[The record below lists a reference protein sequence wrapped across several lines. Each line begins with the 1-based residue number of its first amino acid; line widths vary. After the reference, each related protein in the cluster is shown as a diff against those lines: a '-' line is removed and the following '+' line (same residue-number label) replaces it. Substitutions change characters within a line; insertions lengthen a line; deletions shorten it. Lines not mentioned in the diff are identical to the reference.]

1 MLEGD
6 LTHVGTVQAW
16 ECDSNHHLNVQ
27 FFHQR
32 FREAGEHFRMR
43 HGLAGAAM
51 VSAHTRFHREL
62 YADDMA
68 RIFTLPVR
76 GADGAIYLM
85 HRLTV
90 DGSTLNCCTLDRLAG
105 EATGLTPVSLSDF
118 PDVAPRGLALGPG
131 APVADMEERTEA
143 GQALVSC
150 ITHVLPSDLDHTG
163 AWRAERLISSFSNGG
178 QLAWSLIGAKTDW
191 LRERGLGRV
200 VQEMKLD
207 CLRSPR
213 PGAILRQTSH
223 AIELGNKIY
232 RFGHQIE
239 DALTGDC
246 VAVGEVI
253 SILLDH
259 DTRRAVPLPSELMIA
274 GR

>member
-1 MLEGD
+1 MVEGD

-16 ECDSNHHLNVQ
+16 ECDSNQHLNVQ

-32 FREAGEHFRMR
+32 FREAGAYFRMR
-43 HGLAGAAM
+43 HGLSGTAM

-62 YADDMA
+62 YADDVA
-68 RIFTLPVR
+68 RIFTLPVQ
-76 GADGAIYLM
+76 GPDGAMYLM

-90 DGSTLNCCTLDRLAG
+90 DGSALNCSTLDRLEG
-105 EATGLTPVSLSDF
+105 EAPELNPVPLSEF
-118 PDVAPRGLALGPG
+118 PEVAPRGLALGPG
-131 APVADMEERTEA
+131 ESVADMEKRIEA

-150 ITHVLPSDLDHTG
+150 ITQVMPSDLDHTG

-178 QLAWSLIGAKTDW
+178 QIAWSLIGADTGW

-200 VQEMKLD
+200 VLEMKLD
-207 CLRSPR
+207 CLRSPQ
-213 PGAILRQTSH
+213 PGAVLRQTSH
-223 AIELGNKIY
+223 AIELGNKTY

-239 DALTGDC
+239 DALTGEC
-246 VAVGEVI
+246 VAVGEVL

-259 DTRRAVPLPSELMIA
+259 DTRRAVPLPEELRIT
-274 GR
+274 G